1 MIEAQAQGAVGADYP
16 YGQINSANGVQIG
29 GSHYKDKSIQPWDY
43 IVQNKIP
50 YLEGNIIKYVS
61 RWRDKGGVD
70 DLRKAQHYLTKLIE
84 INTQDGK
91 AT

>member
-1 MIEAQAQGAVGADYP
+1 MIEEQGAVGA
-16 YGQINSANGVQIG
+16 ANAVQVG

-43 IVQNKIP
+43 IVQNEIP